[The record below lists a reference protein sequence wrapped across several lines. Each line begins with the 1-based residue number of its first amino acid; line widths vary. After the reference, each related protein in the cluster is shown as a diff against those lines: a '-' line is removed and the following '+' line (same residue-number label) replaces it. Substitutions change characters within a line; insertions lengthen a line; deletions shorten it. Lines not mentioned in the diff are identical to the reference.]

1 MKEGFTFN
9 WASIKFL
16 RKFTSKNFDGGGGNR
31 KEPIN
36 VQPDRTQDEIKRLF

>member
-16 RKFTSKNFDGGGGNR
+16 RKYTSKKFGGGGGGGNR
-31 KEPIN
+31 KEP
-36 VQPDRTQDEIKRLF
+36 K